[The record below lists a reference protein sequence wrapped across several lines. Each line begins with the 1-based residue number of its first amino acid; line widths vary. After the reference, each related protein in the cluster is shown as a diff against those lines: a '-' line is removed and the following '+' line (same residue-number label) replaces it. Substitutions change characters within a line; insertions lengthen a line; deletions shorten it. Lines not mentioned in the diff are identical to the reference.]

1 MKITYSLLIGLIIL
15 IAGCSE
21 GYDVSK
27 TVFIYGYDFT
37 PYTAKGF
44 LFTPESYNG
53 DYDAVGLIELA
64 IYPAVKFNEKEKK
77 YTSWYP
83 EKRWSVGDVSANE
96 VLDSLYKFTRRM
108 GADAVV
114 RLKIDEA
121 EPKTN
126 GDIIVNGIK
135 ASGFAIKR
143 K

>member
-1 MKITYSLLIGLIIL
+1 MRIIYSLLIGLIIL

-64 IYPAVKFNEKEKK
+64 IYPAIKFNEKEKNIYFVVPRK
-77 YTSWYP
+77 
-83 EKRWSVGDVSANE
+83 KMVGW
-96 VLDSLYKFTRRM
+96 
-108 GADAVV
+108 
-114 RLKIDEA
+114 
-121 EPKTN
+121 
-126 GDIIVNGIK
+126 
-135 ASGFAIKR
+135 
-143 K
+143 